1 MVQVLGIDLGT
12 TYSAMAIMEG
22 SKPQIIT
29 NAEGDR
35 ITPSVVAYTK
45 TGNLLIGQSAKRQSV
60 VNPENTFYSVKRF
73 IGRKTKEINEQLPK
87 VSYKISQKRDII
99 KIDCPLLK
107 KEFTAEEISA
117 KILRK
122 LANDAAKYLG
132 ERIKKAVIT
141 VPAYFNDSQR
151 KATED
156 AGRIAG
162 LEVVRIV
169 NEPTAAS
176 LSYGLEKKDIEE
188 TILVFDLGGGTLDV
202 SVLEVGEGIFEVL
215 ATAGDGKL
223 GGDDCDAAIMQ
234 KLSGKFYGTTNIDL
248 TKKSQALQRLTE
260 AAEKAK
266 IELSSSKQSAI
277 YLPFI
282 ATTPDG
288 VHKHIDTI
296 LTRVKFEKLCSGL
309 IKRCKNPL
317 RDAVK
322 YARLTFSQIDETV
335 LVGGSTRIPAVQE
348 LVKKLVGKTP
358 NNSLNPDEV
367 VALGAAIQGGV
378 LAGDVKNVVLIDRT
392 SLSLGLETYG
402 GVTTKITPKGTV
414 IPVRKSEIF
423 STGID
428 NQPIVDLHVLQG
440 ERKFAKDNKSLG
452 IFTLQVEPAPRG
464 IPRIEIAFDIDA
476 SGLLAVTAID
486 TATNKKKS
494 MTVTGTSNL
503 STEEVE
509 RMIRDADINAA
520 TDKEKLNQIK
530 IKNKISDYYYEIRK
544 KMRILE
550 FKANFTMESI
560 DKIEN
565 VLNNLIIAIKNE
577 NFSEMKKLRID
588 IENLLEIEN
597 ISETFNDDIIDVTP
611 IEEEE
616 L

>member
-476 SGLLAVTAID
+476 SGLLAVTAKD

-494 MTVTGTSNL
+494 MTVSGTSNL
-503 STEEVE
+503 SKEEVA
-509 RMIRDADINAA
+509 RMIQDAEINAA
-520 TDKEKLNQIK
+520 ADKEKLNQIK

-550 FKANFTMESI
+550 FKAKFTMEYI

-611 IEEEE
+611 N
-616 L
+616 

>member
-12 TYSAMAIMEG
+12 TYSVIAIMEG

-73 IGRKTKEINEQLPK
+73 IGRKTTEINEQLPK

-282 ATTPDG
+282 ATTPEG

-476 SGLLAVTAID
+476 SGLLAVTATD
-486 TATNKKKS
+486 TATDKKKS
-494 MTVTGTSNL
+494 MTVSGTSNL
-503 STEEVE
+503 SKEEVE
-509 RMIRDADINAA
+509 RMIQDAEINAA
-520 TDKEKLNQIK
+520 ADKEKLNQIK

-550 FKANFTMESI
+550 FKAKFTMESI

-577 NFSEMKKLRID
+577 NYSEMKKLRFD
-588 IENLLEIEN
+588 IENLLKIKDN
-597 ISETFNDDIIDVTP
+597 IIDDDVIDVTP
-611 IEEEE
+611 FSIDDE
-616 L
+616 

>member
-151 KATED
+151 KSTED

-378 LAGDVKNVVLIDRT
+378 LAGDVKNVVLMDRT

-476 SGLLAVTAID
+476 SGLLAVTAKD

-494 MTVTGTSNL
+494 MTVSGTSNL
-503 STEEVE
+503 SKEEVE
-509 RMIRDADINAA
+509 RMIQDAEINAA
-520 TDKEKLNQIK
+520 ADKEKLNQIK

-577 NFSEMKKLRID
+577 NYSEMKKLRFD
-588 IENLLEIEN
+588 IENLLEIKDNN
-597 ISETFNDDIIDVTP
+597 IIDDDVIDVTP
-611 IEEEE
+611 FSIDDE
-616 L
+616 

>member
-73 IGRKTKEINEQLPK
+73 IGRKTTEINEQLPK

-282 ATTPDG
+282 ATTPEG

-440 ERKFAKDNKSLG
+440 ERKFAKDNKSCLLY
-452 IFTLQVEPAPRG
+452 TSPSPR
-464 IPRIEIAFDIDA
+464 DNKA
-476 SGLLAVTAID
+476 S
-486 TATNKKKS
+486 
-494 MTVTGTSNL
+494 
-503 STEEVE
+503 
-509 RMIRDADINAA
+509 RMPSSA
-520 TDKEKLNQIK
+520 
-530 IKNKISDYYYEIRK
+530 
-544 KMRILE
+544 
-550 FKANFTMESI
+550 
-560 DKIEN
+560 
-565 VLNNLIIAIKNE
+565 
-577 NFSEMKKLRID
+577 
-588 IENLLEIEN
+588 
-597 ISETFNDDIIDVTP
+597 
-611 IEEEE
+611 
-616 L
+616 

>member
-322 YARLTFSQIDETV
+322 YARLTFSKIDGTV
-335 LVGGSTRIPAVQE
+335 LVGGSTEFRA
-348 LVKKLVGKTP
+348 
-358 NNSLNPDEV
+358 S
-367 VALGAAIQGGV
+367 
-378 LAGDVKNVVLIDRT
+378 KNC
-392 SLSLGLETYG
+392 
-402 GVTTKITPKGTV
+402 
-414 IPVRKSEIF
+414 
-423 STGID
+423 
-428 NQPIVDLHVLQG
+428 
-440 ERKFAKDNKSLG
+440 
-452 IFTLQVEPAPRG
+452 
-464 IPRIEIAFDIDA
+464 
-476 SGLLAVTAID
+476 
-486 TATNKKKS
+486 
-494 MTVTGTSNL
+494 
-503 STEEVE
+503 
-509 RMIRDADINAA
+509 
-520 TDKEKLNQIK
+520 
-530 IKNKISDYYYEIRK
+530 
-544 KMRILE
+544 
-550 FKANFTMESI
+550 
-560 DKIEN
+560 
-565 VLNNLIIAIKNE
+565 
-577 NFSEMKKLRID
+577 
-588 IENLLEIEN
+588 
-597 ISETFNDDIIDVTP
+597 
-611 IEEEE
+611 
-616 L
+616 

>member
-1 MVQVLGIDLGT
+1 MRILGIDLGT
-12 TYSAMAIMEG
+12 TYSVMAVMEG

-60 VNPENTFYSVKRF
+60 VNPKNTFYSVKRF
-73 IGRKTKEINEQLPK
+73 IGRKTTEINEQLPK

-122 LANDAAKYLG
+122 LANDATKYFG
-132 ERIKKAVIT
+132 EKIKKAVIT

-234 KLSGKFYGTTNIDL
+234 KLSGKFDEATNIDL
-248 TKKSQALQRLTE
+248 TKNSQALQRLTE

-282 ATTPDG
+282 ATTSEG

-296 LTRVKFEKLCSGL
+296 LTRVRFEKLCSGL

-378 LAGDVKNVVLIDRT
+378 LAGDVTNVVLIDRT

-423 STGID
+423 TTGID
-428 NQPIVDLHVLQG
+428 NQLIVDLHVLQG

-452 IFTLQVEPAPRG
+452 IFSLQVEPAPRG

-550 FKANFTMESI
+550 FKAKFTMEYI